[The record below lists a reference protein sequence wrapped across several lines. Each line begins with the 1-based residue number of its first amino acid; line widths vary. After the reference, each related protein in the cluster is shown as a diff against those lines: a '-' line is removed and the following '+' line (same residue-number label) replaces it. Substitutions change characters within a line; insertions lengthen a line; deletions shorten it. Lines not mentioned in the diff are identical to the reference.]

1 MTKYFAIVYYVK
13 VLSEKY
19 KNKHKNISGYFT
31 KKRAAVFFSALLF
44 LTGAFFLSFY
54 AKTHT
59 KEFAAK
65 SLAVFEKVSR
75 LLPIEPDT
83 KKEIKVTNQLV
94 EEFTKKDNQTK
105 TFLILLQNNMELRPG
120 GGFLGQYAILKI
132 KNGEVISTFVEDANL
147 LDQRI
152 RAKIP
157 APYPFKRMM
166 RIKKWKFRDS
176 NFSPDF
182 PTNAEKAEYFYGLA
196 RGKKD
201 FDGVIA
207 VNADVLN
214 HILELTG
221 PIQIPGYSTT
231 FTSRD
236 ASIKL
241 EDIVEKRYLANPEL
255 DSRNRKVILKKMASV
270 IIEKLSSLKNI
281 SRLAKF
287 AQEELR
293 DKNIMLYFK
302 DSNLQDL
309 VQSVHWDGSVAQNW
323 EKDYIML
330 VDANMGALKSD
341 YYIRRSIDYEVDF
354 TQEKPIATIKYLYK
368 HTAPYGNWRTS
379 DYHSY
384 LRLYVPKGSNL
395 IERKMVSY
403 PLIDEDFG
411 KTYFGFI
418 VHVLINRE
426 TEALIKYELPDY
438 ITPDNYQLLI
448 QKQSGVNSI
457 PVTIRLKTADGEIT
471 QQGEL
476 KKDLKFEM
484 KK

>member
-1 MTKYFAIVYYVK
+1 MYYVK

-19 KNKHKNISGYFT
+19 KNKYKNISGYFT

-152 RAKIP
+152 HAKIP

-176 NFSPDF
+176 NFSSDF

-354 TQEKPIATIKYLYK
+354 TQEKPIATIKYLYR

-426 TEALIKYELPDY
+426 TEALIKYELPDR

-448 QKQSGVNSI
+448 QKQSGINSI

>member
-1 MTKYFAIVYYVK
+1 MTI
-13 VLSEKY
+13 
-19 KNKHKNISGYFT
+19 
-31 KKRAAVFFSALLF
+31 LF
-44 LTGAFFLSFY
+44 LAGTFFVFLY
-54 AKTHT
+54 AKTNT
-59 KEFAAK
+59 KEFTSK

-83 KKEIKVTNQLV
+83 KKEIKVASQLADIL
-94 EEFTKKDNQTK
+94 TKQDDLTR
-105 TFLILLQNNMELRPG
+105 TFLVLLQNNMELRPG
-120 GGFLGQYAILKI
+120 GGFLGQYAILEI

-152 RAKIP
+152 YAKIP

-166 RIKKWKFRDS
+166 QIKKWKFRDS

-182 PTNAEKAEYFYGLA
+182 PTNAEKAEYFYSLA

-207 VNADVLN
+207 INADVLN

-221 PIQIPGYSTT
+221 PIRVPGYSAT
-231 FTSRD
+231 FTSQD

-241 EDIVEKRYLANPEL
+241 EDIVEKVYLANPDM
-255 DSRNRKVILKKMASV
+255 DSRNRKAILKSMASV
-270 IIEKLSSLKNI
+270 IIDKLSSLQNI
-281 SRLAKF
+281 PRLAKF
-287 AQEELR
+287 AQEELHN
-293 DKNIMLYFK
+293 KNIMLYFK
-302 DSNLQDL
+302 DSDLQSL
-309 VQSVHWDGSVAQNW
+309 VQSVHWDGSVSQDWGN
-323 EKDYIML
+323 DYLML

-341 YYIRRSIDYEVDF
+341 YYIRRSLNYEIDF
-354 TQEKPIATIKYLYK
+354 TQEKPIATVKYLYK
-368 HTAPYGNWRTS
+368 HTATHGDWRTS

-384 LRLYVPKGSNL
+384 IRLYVPQGSNL

-403 PLIDEDFG
+403 PLIEEDFG

-438 ITPDNYQLLI
+438 ITPDNYELLI
-448 QKQSGVNSI
+448 QKQSGIGTV
-457 PVTIRLKTADGEIT
+457 PVTIHLKTSEGEFT

-476 KKDLKFEM
+476 KKDLKFTLD
-484 KK
+484 K

>member
-1 MTKYFAIVYYVK
+1 MYYV
-13 VLSEKY
+13 VVENEKY
-19 KNKHKNISGYFT
+19 KNIVQYFT
-31 KKRAAVFFSALLF
+31 KKRLIIFF
-44 LTGAFFLSFY
+44 LTILLLAGAFFVFFY
-54 AKTHT
+54 AKTNT

-65 SLAVFEKVSR
+65 SLAIFEKVSR

-83 KKEIKVTNQLV
+83 KKEIEVTSQLV
-94 EEFTKKDNQTK
+94 DELTKKDDRTR
-105 TFLILLQNNMELRPG
+105 TFLVLLQNNMELRPG
-120 GGFLGQYAILKI
+120 GGFLGQYAILEI

-152 RAKIP
+152 YAKIP

-166 RIKKWKFRDS
+166 QIKKWKFRDS

-214 HILELTG
+214 HILELIG
-221 PIQIPGYSTT
+221 PIQVPGYAAT
-231 FTSRD
+231 FTSQN
-236 ASIKL
+236 ASTKL
-241 EDIVEKRYLANPEL
+241 EDIVERRYLANPNL
-255 DSRNRKVILKKMASV
+255 DDRNRKLILKKMASV
-270 IIEKLSSLKNI
+270 IIEKLSSLQNI
-281 SRLAKF
+281 PRLAKF
-287 AQEELR
+287 TQEELR
-293 DKNIMLYFK
+293 NKDIMLYFE
-302 DSNLQDL
+302 DSNIQSS
-309 VQSVHWDGSVAQNW
+309 VQSVHWGGSVSQDW
-323 EKDYIML
+323 GKDYLML

-354 TQEKPIATIKYLYK
+354 TQEKPIATVKYLYR
-368 HTAPYGNWRTS
+368 HTATHGDWHTS

-384 LRLYVPKGSNL
+384 IRLYVPKGSNL

-403 PLIDEDFG
+403 PLINEDFG

-448 QKQSGVNSI
+448 QKQSGIGNI
-457 PVTIRLKTADGEIT
+457 PVTIRLKTADEEIT
-471 QQGEL
+471 RQGEL
-476 KKDLKFEM
+476 KKDLKFEID
-484 KK
+484 K

>member
-1 MTKYFAIVYYVK
+1 MTKYFVIVYYIK

-19 KNKHKNISGYFT
+19 KNKYKNISGYFT

-54 AKTHT
+54 AKTYT

-152 RAKIP
+152 HAKIP

-176 NFSPDF
+176 NFSSDF

-354 TQEKPIATIKYLYK
+354 TQEKPIATIKYLYR

-448 QKQSGVNSI
+448 QKQSGINSI
-457 PVTIRLKTADGEIT
+457 PVTIRLKTADGEIV

>member
-1 MTKYFAIVYYVK
+1 MYYIK

-19 KNKHKNISGYFT
+19 KNKYKNISGYFT

-448 QKQSGVNSI
+448 QKQSGINSI

>member
-1 MTKYFAIVYYVK
+1 MYYVK

-19 KNKHKNISGYFT
+19 KNKYKNISGYFT

-152 RAKIP
+152 HAKIP

-354 TQEKPIATIKYLYK
+354 TQEKPIATIKYLYR

-448 QKQSGVNSI
+448 QKQSGINSI

>member
-1 MTKYFAIVYYVK
+1 VYYVK
-13 VLSEKY
+13 VENEKY
-19 KNKHKNISGYFT
+19 KNIIQYFT
-31 KKRAAVFFSALLF
+31 KKHVVIFF
-44 LTGAFFLSFY
+44 LTILLLAGAFFVFFC
-54 AKTHT
+54 AKTNT

-65 SLAVFEKVSR
+65 SLAVFEKVSQ

-157 APYPFKRMM
+157 APYPFRRMM
-166 RIKKWKFRDS
+166 QIKKWKFRDS

-221 PIQIPGYSTT
+221 PIQLPGYSAV

-281 SRLAKF
+281 PRLAKF
-287 AQEELR
+287 VQEELR
-293 DKNIMLYFK
+293 NKNIMLYFK

-354 TQEKPIATIKYLYK
+354 TQEKPIATIKYLYR

-438 ITPDNYQLLI
+438 ITPGDYQLLI
-448 QKQSGVNSI
+448 QKQSGINSI
-457 PVTIRLKTADGEIT
+457 PVTIRLKTADGEII

-484 KK
+484 DN

>member
-19 KNKHKNISGYFT
+19 KNKYKNISGYFT

-44 LTGAFFLSFY
+44 LTGAFFIFFY
-54 AKTHT
+54 AKTNT

-152 RAKIP
+152 HAKIP

-323 EKDYIML
+323 GKDYIML

-354 TQEKPIATIKYLYK
+354 TQEKPIATIKYLYR

-448 QKQSGVNSI
+448 QKQSGINSI
-457 PVTIRLKTADGEIT
+457 PVTIRLKTADGEIV

>member
-1 MTKYFAIVYYVK
+1 VYYVK

-152 RAKIP
+152 HAKIP

-255 DSRNRKVILKKMASV
+255 DSRNRKAILKKMASV

-448 QKQSGVNSI
+448 QKQSGINSI

>member
-1 MTKYFAIVYYVK
+1 LTKYFAIVYYVK

-323 EKDYIML
+323 GKDYIML

-448 QKQSGVNSI
+448 QKQSGINSI

>member
-1 MTKYFAIVYYVK
+1 LAI
-13 VLSEKY
+13 
-19 KNKHKNISGYFT
+19 
-31 KKRAAVFFSALLF
+31 LL
-44 LTGAFFLSFY
+44 LAGAFFILFY
-54 AKTHT
+54 AKTNT

-83 KKEIKVTNQLV
+83 QKEIEVTNQLV
-94 EEFTKKDNQTK
+94 EELTRKDDQTK
-105 TFLILLQNNMELRPG
+105 AFLILLQNNMELRPG
-120 GGFLGQYAILKI
+120 GGFLGQYAVLEI

-152 RAKIP
+152 QANIP

-166 RIKKWKFRDS
+166 QIKNWKFRDS

-214 HILELTG
+214 HILKLTG
-221 PIQIPGYSTT
+221 PIQVPGYSTT
-231 FTSRD
+231 FTNED

-241 EDIVEKRYLANPEL
+241 EDIVEKQYLANPEL
-255 DSRNRKVILKKMASV
+255 DSQNRKLILKKMTSV
-270 IIEKLSSLKNI
+270 IIEKISSLQNI
-281 SRLAKF
+281 PRLAKF

-302 DSNLQDL
+302 DSNLQSL
-309 VQSVHWDGSVAQNW
+309 VQDVHWDGSVSQNW
-323 EKDYIML
+323 ESDYLML

-341 YYIRRSIDYEVDF
+341 YYIRRSLDYEVDF
-354 TQEKPIATIKYLYK
+354 TQEKPIATVKYLYR
-368 HTAPYGNWRTS
+368 HTAPYGDWRTS

-403 PLIDEDFG
+403 PLVDEDFG
-411 KTYFGFI
+411 KTYFGFT

-448 QKQSGVNSI
+448 QKQSGLGNI
-457 PVTIRLKTADGEIT
+457 PVNIRIKTADEEIT

-484 KK
+484 EK